1 MPDAVY
7 TGHLKR
13 GDAEGTVVG
22 VIKDSWGW
30 EIHLIGTRDPAGGYS
45 LTGTLGPTPPALVLV
60 DDPREAADG

>member
-1 MPDAVY
+1 MTDAAF

-13 GDAEGTVVG
+13 GDVPDTIVG

-30 EIHLIGTRDPAGGYS
+30 EIHLIGTRDPSGGYTLS
-45 LTGTLGPTPPALVLV
+45 GTLGPTPPNLRLI